1 MWGAG
6 GGRFGAPA
14 AAAASSTAADAQ
26 QLQQLAQRVAEL
38 DRDKAGMAAQV
49 GFAAVVC

>member
-14 AAAASSTAADAQ
+14 AALNTAADAQ